1 MGGSGPPRPA
11 VSPEAASPRWR
22 HGGAV
27 ERVVVGM
34 RIVRNGTGSARVPG
48 WKIMHGRRGAPGG
61 GPVVHGGADRMRDSP
76 GGTSTRIPPGSW
88 ASPLGWGSWPLGPTW
103 LGSRWPTS
111 AGKRH
116 QPRFDDGPVP
126 VGGNPMPCGEDGAAH
141 APVMRQCGGVRLL
154 RAARRRT
161 TAAEESCTIGTMR
174 KD

>member
-27 ERVVVGM
+27 ECVVAGM

-48 WKIMHGRRGAPGG
+48 WKMMHGRRGTPGG

-76 GGTSTRIPPGSW
+76 GGTSTRIPPGSG

-103 LGSRWPTS
+103 PGSRWPNS

-116 QPRFDDGPVP
+116 QPRFTMVP
-126 VGGNPMPCGEDGAAH
+126 FPLAGTPCRAVRTARPMHRSCVNVAAY
-141 APVMRQCGGVRLL
+141 ACQGRREGVPL
-154 RAARRRT
+154 RRSNRVPSAR
-161 TAAEESCTIGTMR
+161 
-174 KD
+174 